1 MIFIVDI
8 GKKLGFLKSLF
19 SNKKEEEHYLVFYR
33 KDDINLI
40 ENLDKKTINYYNNLK
55 LLGDLETINK
65 ELNIITV
72 KTNNNLEKYSISDL
86 NKKETSIDRVSWELS
101 ENYPEICI
109 LTLTPFII
117 SSANKNILKVRQCL
131 FSNYCS
137 GKFNRFPMFA
147 TIEEYKEENTII
159 KFPNFSKKINILT
172 GETEYN
178 SEFTLDEDVINFIE
192 GNLELNGELKSLE
205 NKYIEN
211 INNNSKEIND
221 LLEFINNF

>member
-19 SNKKEEEHYLVFYR
+19 SNKEEEGHYLVFYR

-40 ENLDKKTINYYNNLK
+40 KNLDKKTINYYSNLK

-65 ELNIITV
+65 ELNIITI

-86 NKKETSIDRVSWELS
+86 NRKETNIDRISWELS

-117 SSANKNILKVRQCL
+117 SSVNKNILKVRQCL
-131 FSNYCS
+131 FSKYCS
-137 GKFNRFPMFA
+137 CKFNRFPMFA
-147 TIEEYKEENTII
+147 TIGDYKEENTII
-159 KFPNFSKKINILT
+159 KFPNFSKKVNILT
-172 GETEYN
+172 GEIEYD
-178 SEFTLDEDVINFIE
+178 SEFTLDKDVIDFIE
-192 GNLELNGELKSLE
+192 GRSELNGELKSLE
-205 NKYIEN
+205 NKYIEK

-221 LLEFINNF
+221 LLEFIKNF